1 MRVIIAGS
9 RNYTNYLELVS
20 FCDQVLSGTES
31 IEIVSGTARGADSM
45 GEKYANERGYKIS
58 RFPADWNKYGKSAGY
73 VRNKEMADYADG
85 LIAFWDGQSK
95 GTLHM
100 INLAKEK
107 SLMIRIYNFITRDVF
122 DI

>member
-45 GEKYANERGYKIS
+45 GERYANERGYKIS

>member
-9 RNYTNYLELVS
+9 RNYSNYQELVS

-45 GEKYANERGYKIS
+45 GEKYANEREYKIA

-100 INLAKEK
+100 INLAKERG
-107 SLMIRIYNFITRDVF
+107 LNIRIFNFISQEIVE
-122 DI
+122 I